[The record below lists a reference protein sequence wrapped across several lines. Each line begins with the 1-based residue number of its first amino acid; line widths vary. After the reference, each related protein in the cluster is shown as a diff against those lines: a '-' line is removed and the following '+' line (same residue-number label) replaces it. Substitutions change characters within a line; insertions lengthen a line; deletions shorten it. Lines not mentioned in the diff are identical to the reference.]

1 MATFSIPNIPT
12 SGYIPAIKQISDAD
26 SVYRL
31 TDAPTIDAAKKLG
44 FEEYRANAPWAG
56 NTAIL
61 SQKIS
66 DKVASL
72 PDELVG
78 ETVTATIRSAE
89 VLSDVG
95 DGKIT
100 ASGVLSAISSGN
112 AIGYIANA
120 IGYNIGKKS
129 AEVVNDFW
137 ESVQEKVFG
146 KKGKLLENADAPVIV
161 KNGKPYVNER
171 MIRAVRDAFFELD
184 ADITAINFPPPPVGA
199 VSINKW
205 GNIHDLFRYLG
216 VEDIIQTHN
225 MGNTQYQSAL
235 EKLRKIDYQGSVI
248 PTVWYENGKKILTLE
263 IKVGKP
269 TMPLPYI
276 TTPKLV
282 SYPGRYDYYE
292 VVSGDNNHLII
303 SDYVSGSINIVEGS
317 TRIGGTLT
325 EGTGNLTGLIVYGQ
339 GTPAYDPTSDV
350 AGTYAP
356 MGTVAVTDVP
366 KYDTIT
372 PTSGVGTKDQTI
384 ADAYPD
390 WRAKALGF
398 PANVGTEEK
407 EYWYPLTIPNAIP
420 AISGLDDTQE
430 KAWAGEMT
438 DTITPTKEEVLDNIG
453 VVAIPN
459 AVVTP
464 IPVPNPEPPLIP
476 TPPAVSDI
484 SVDIG
489 LCSLYNPSLSQVKEF
504 SRWLWGAD
512 FNIDQFKKLFQDP
525 MQAIIGLHVIYATPV
540 TGAQSGIQVGYINSG
555 VNAAVVTK
563 QYTEIDCGTIALNE
577 RFGDLR
583 DYSPYTQVSLYLP
596 FVGIVE
602 INTDDVMRASISI
615 KYKIDVLTG
624 TCLALV
630 NVKRNDV
637 DGVLY
642 SYSGNCGVQY
652 PITAGSYLGTIG
664 SLISMVATGA
674 ATYASGGALAP
685 LAIGAAANALSGG
698 AKANTSMSGTLSSNA
713 GAMGIR
719 KPYIIIK
726 RVEPADADRYS
737 EYYGY
742 TTNKLVKLSQ
752 VTGYVRVKDI
762 NLSGTNATEDEQN
775 EIITLLKEG
784 VIL

>member
-1 MATFSIPNIPT
+1 MASFSIPNIP
-12 SGYIPAIKQISDAD
+12 SHGYIPAIKQISGTD
-26 SVYRL
+26 SIYRL
-31 TDAPTIDAAKKLG
+31 TDAPTIDAAKSLG
-44 FEEYRANAPWAG
+44 FEEYRVNAPWAG

-72 PDELVG
+72 PSELVG
-78 ETVTATIRSAE
+78 DAVTATIRSAE
-89 VLSDVG
+89 VLSDVSN
-95 DGKIT
+95 DKIT

-129 AEVVNDFW
+129 AEEVNDFW
-137 ESVQEKVFG
+137 EDVQKKVFG
-146 KKGKLLENADAPVIV
+146 KRGKLLQNADAPVII
-161 KNGKPYVNER
+161 KHGKPYVNER
-171 MIRAVRDAFFELD
+171 LISAVRNAFFELGAGNVTYRPATPIESELKTIPYNINSWGGILLTFDDVKTFFTGYEWNNEED
-184 ADITAINFPPPPVGA
+184 ARSRYEKWMSDVSSGANGLYSYYTYQYGTDYSTPALVIYAYGKMNDLLTLPATITMHRATRTDVNGYLYMNRLAGLRSQYVQFTLNKERKVEHLVVDAPWTCDLYVGQYAYDFIDYDRHQIYVGSIDGTAVGA
-199 VSINKW
+199 
-205 GNIHDLFRYLG
+205 
-216 VEDIIQTHN
+216 
-225 MGNTQYQSAL
+225 
-235 EKLRKIDYQGSVI
+235 I
-248 PTVWYENGKKILTLE
+248 PTI
-263 IKVGKP
+263 
-269 TMPLPYI
+269 
-276 TTPKLV
+276 
-282 SYPGRYDYYE
+282 
-292 VVSGDNNHLII
+292 
-303 SDYVSGSINIVEGS
+303 
-317 TRIGGTLT
+317 
-325 EGTGNLTGLIVYGQ
+325 
-339 GTPAYDPTSDV
+339 A
-350 AGTYAP
+350 
-356 MGTVAVTDVP
+356 
-366 KYDTIT
+366 
-372 PTSGVGTKDQTI
+372 PTSGIGYKDQTI
-384 ADAYPD
+384 ADAFPD

-398 PANVGTEEK
+398 PANVGSEEK
-407 EYWYPLTIPNAIP
+407 EYWYPLTIPEAIP

-430 KAWAGEMT
+430 KAWAGELT
-438 DTITPTKEEVLDNIG
+438 DTITPTKEEVLDNVG
-453 VVAIPN
+453 VISIPK
-459 AVVTP
+459 VDVTP
-464 IPVPNPEPPLIP
+464 IPTPNPEPPLIP

-484 SVDIG
+484 SADIG

-504 SRWLWGAD
+504 SRWLWGTD

-563 QYTEIDCGTIALNE
+563 QYAEIDCGTIALNE
-577 RFGDLR
+577 SFGDLR

-630 NVKRNDV
+630 KVKRNDV

-698 AKANTSMSGTLSSNA
+698 AKANTSMSGSLSSNA

-719 KPYIIIK
+719 KPYLIIK
-726 RVEPADADRYS
+726 RVEPAEADRYS

-752 VTGYVRVKDI
+752 VSGYVRIKDI

-775 EIITLLKEG
+775 EIVRLLKEG